1 MITVDEIESRRNA
14 VLEEMRAIRAMR
26 RGTINEQFLNV
37 RRKGIKEPVARG
49 PYYVLSRYD
58 PEMGKTQ
65 SRRLTSKEQLEQTRN
80 DVAAYQR
87 FVSLCREFELLTER
101 LAELERGMPEHEAKK
116 KQRSSPSNRKAR

>member
-1 MITVDEIESRRNA
+1 MTTLDQVEARRSA

-37 RRKGIKEPVARG
+37 YHKGIKEPVARG

-58 PEMGKTQ
+58 PERAKTQ
-65 SRRLTSKEQLEQTRN
+65 SRRLTSKQEVDQTRR
-80 DVAAYQR
+80 DVEAYQR

-101 LAELERGMPEHEAKK
+101 LGELEREVPEHEAKK
-116 KQRSSPSNRKAR
+116 KLRRSPSNRKAR